1 MMMDNEA
8 ESTKRLWGK
17 GEMRVFISH
26 KAEDKILAKEIQKSF
41 GVFGVATFV
50 AHEDI
55 EPMLEWQI
63 EIVRALFSADLLVA
77 LLTAKFNESNWTDQ
91 EIGVAIGRRIPVIP
105 MRIGKDPYGFIGKYQ
120 AIKETSAPKIVEK
133 TIDYLVG
140 QEGISPRL
148 KQAAEQALAEA
159 KADDSSVDRANILTR
174 VSKEIDRSP
183 AELAEALRTAF
194 TNENGR
200 FDIENIFETLIWRD
214 GVSDRLK
221 DLAKDAFI
229 LEVMDADCFA
239 RANYLAGYLR
249 AIDTLSIPQAESLME
264 AFNENDQVR
273 FAYEFA
279 PVIAEQLSRMTGNNF
294 VLLHPTEQGSELI
307 KFPF

>member
-1 MMMDNEA
+1 MDKED
-8 ESTKRLWGK
+8 ERTKRLWGK
-17 GEMRVFISH
+17 GEIRVFISH

-120 AIKETSAPKIVEK
+120 AIRETSASKIVEK
-133 TIDYLVG
+133 TLDYLVRH
-140 QEGISPRL
+140 EEIKPRL
-148 KQAAEQALAEA
+148 KQLAEQAFASA
-159 KADDSSVDRANILTR
+159 IADDSSIDRANVLTR
-174 VSKEIDRSP
+174 VSAEIDRSP
-183 AELAEALRTAF
+183 AEVAKALRTAF

-200 FDIENIFETLIWRD
+200 FDIENIFDTFIWKD
-214 GVSDRLK
+214 GVTDRLK

-229 LEVMDADCFA
+229 SEVMDADSFA

-249 AIDTLSIPQAESLME
+249 AIDTLSIPQAKCLME
-264 AFNENDQVR
+264 VFNENQQVR

-294 VLLHPTEQGSELI
+294 VMEYPNEQGSELI
-307 KFPF
+307 KLSF